1 MKATIIRLVRRLG
14 SREIQERRVA
24 IAYASRLR
32 RTGTADSAALPYY
45 GAGVRAFR
53 SANSSGPRQA
63 VVPCTPGAYH
73 VRATIKRF
81 PAFLLAVSLV
91 GCASGG
97 AKSAASGT
105 SATAAMTA
113 AAAPRGSTNVIVES
127 EIPASGAQNALEVI
141 QRVRPSMLRARNGT
155 TEETGVM
162 DIVFYIDGTR
172 AGERQALTAIPASNV
187 REIRYLNATD
197 ATTRF
202 GTGHALGAIIVS
214 TKR

>member
-1 MKATIIRLVRRLG
+1 MLVDSGVQEQRTVPPATTTALAFVRF
-14 SREIQERRVA
+14 
-24 IAYASRLR
+24 
-32 RTGTADSAALPYY
+32 
-45 GAGVRAFR
+45 GAPIPSYPDF
-53 SANSSGPRQA
+53 SL
-63 VVPCTPGAYH
+63 VPCTPGVPY
-73 VRATIKRF
+73 VRTSIKQVA
-81 PAFLLAVSLV
+81 AFLMVAMLV
-91 GCASGG
+91 GCAGGG
-97 AKSAASGT
+97 AKTASSGT

-113 AAAPRGSTNVIVES
+113 AAAPRGSANVIVES

-155 TEETGVM
+155 VSETGVM

-187 REIRYLNATD
+187 REIRYLNAND

-202 GTGHALGAIIVS
+202 GTGHPLGAIIVS